1 MARTNITQVLAEGD
15 ALSAD
20 EQIQVRDR
28 LNQLLAAATL
38 KPKEEDL
45 ENRLIQSGF
54 LRPTRLQPTVA
65 KQYHQYKPIQVRGRP
80 VSETLLADRR

>member
-1 MARTNITQVLAEGD
+1 MTRTNITKILAEVD

-28 LNQLLAAATL
+28 LNQLIAAANL
-38 KPKEEDL
+38 KAKEEEL
-45 ENRLIQSGF
+45 ENRFIQSGL
-54 LRPTRLQPTVA
+54 LRTTRLQPTVA

-80 VSETLLADRR
+80 FSETLLADRR